1 MMLPAFTSFFAT
13 SASAGAALVGL
24 LFVAVSIAPH
34 ETVKAS
40 APIER
45 QATSA
50 SAFTALI
57 NAFFISL
64 GALIP
69 GSNVGIVTLLM
80 GVLGLLNTLSLTR
93 RLVFPWPGLNA
104 LMRRGPLVAAGLII
118 YGYEMY
124 FAILLLVTPSDR
136 GPLYG
141 LMGLLIGVY
150 GLGIVRAWQLLG
162 AKRFSFLS
170 GWLDPLKG
178 PDEPSPADDRSM
190 RPAVDRERLPGAPKD

>member
-1 MMLPAFTSFFAT
+1 MVPQAFTTFFAT

-34 ETVKAS
+34 ETVKAG

-69 GSNVGIVTLLM
+69 GSNVGLVTLFM
-80 GVLGLLNTLSLTR
+80 GVMGLLNTFSLIR
-93 RLVFPWPGLNA
+93 HLVLPWPGLNS
-104 LMRRGPLVAAGLII
+104 LLRRGLLVLAGLII
-118 YGYEMY
+118 YGYEVF
-124 FAILLLVTPSDR
+124 FAILLLTTPTDL

-162 AKRFSFLS
+162 AKRFGVFS
-170 GWLDPLKG
+170 GWLNPLFTPEG
-178 PDEPSPADDRSM
+178 PPPGKKEIEEPAG
-190 RPAVDRERLPGAPKD
+190 E

>member
-1 MMLPAFTSFFAT
+1 MVPPAFMTFFAT

-34 ETVKAS
+34 ETVKVG

-45 QATSA
+45 QAA
-50 SAFTALI
+50 SSSSFTALI

-69 GSNVGIVTLLM
+69 ASNLGLVT
-80 GVLGLLNTLSLTR
+80 GVMAGVALLNTFALAR
-93 RLVFPWPGLNA
+93 HLVYPWPGWSHLA
-104 LMRRGPLVAAGLII
+104 QRGLLVAAGFVI
-118 YGYEMY
+118 YGYELY
-124 FAILLLVTPSDR
+124 FAVSLLMTPGDH

-141 LMGLLIGVY
+141 LMGLVIGVY

-162 AKRFSFLS
+162 ARRFGVL
-170 GWLDPLKG
+170 GGLLTLVQHA
-178 PDEPSPADDRSM
+178 EESPA
-190 RPAVDRERLPGAPKD
+190 PPPTAEPPPKSDG

>member
-1 MMLPAFTSFFAT
+1 MVPPAFMTFFAT

-34 ETVKAS
+34 ETVKTS

-69 GSNVGIVTLLM
+69 ASNIGIFTLFM
-80 GVLGLLNTLSLTR
+80 SVLGLLNTLTLTR
-93 RLVFPWPGLNA
+93 HLVMPWPGLNG
-104 LMRRGPLVAAGLII
+104 LVRRGPLVAAGLII

-124 FAILLLVTPSDR
+124 FAILLLITPDDK

-141 LMGLLIGVY
+141 LMGLLLGVY

-162 AKRFSFLS
+162 AKRFGFF
-170 GWLDPLKG
+170 GGFFDPFKG
-178 PDEPSPADDRSM
+178 PDESQAHSKPD
-190 RPAVDRERLPGAPKD
+190 AVSEDG